1 MKTLTP
7 AQMHTFAE
15 YALEHIFILNCR
27 APKNVEFSMSYSTTS
42 IRVSLFIYQQG
53 TIKILY
59 SEHAYTY
66 TFNKDNSEV
75 FNKIKSWEEKYL
87 KKETPEDDTLG

>member
-1 MKTLTP
+1 MKKLTP

-27 APKNVEFSMSYSTTS
+27 APKNVEFSVSYSPTAIT
-42 IRVSLFIYQQG
+42 VSLFIYQQG
-53 TIKILY
+53 TIEILY

-75 FNKIKSWEEKYL
+75 FNKIKSWEERYL
-87 KKETPEDDTLG
+87 KEAPEDDKLG

>member
-27 APKNVEFSMSYSTTS
+27 SPKNVEFSVSYSPTAIT
-42 IRVSLFIYQQG
+42 VSLFIYQQG
-53 TIKILY
+53 TIEILY

-75 FNKIKSWEEKYL
+75 FNKIKSWEERYL
-87 KKETPEDDTLG
+87 KETPEDDNLG

>member
-27 APKNVEFSMSYSTTS
+27 APKNVEFSMSCSTIS
-42 IRVSLFIYQQG
+42 IGVSLYIYQAG
-53 TIKILY
+53 TFEILN

-66 TFNKDNSEV
+66 TYDKDNSEV

-87 KKETPEDDTLG
+87 KETPEDDKLG

>member
-7 AQMHTFAE
+7 TQMHPFAE
-15 YALEHIFILNCR
+15 HALESIYILNCR

-42 IRVSLFIYQQG
+42 IGVSLFIYQQG
-53 TIKILY
+53 TIEILY

-75 FNKIKSWEEKYL
+75 FNKIKSWEERYL
-87 KKETPEDDTLG
+87 KETPEDDTLG

>member
-15 YALEHIFILNCR
+15 YALESIYILNCR

-42 IRVSLFIYQQG
+42 IGVSLFIYQQG
-53 TIKILY
+53 TIEILY

-75 FNKIKSWEEKYL
+75 FNKIKSWEERYL
-87 KKETPEDDTLG
+87 KETPEDDTLG

>member
-27 APKNVEFSMSYSTTS
+27 SPKNVEFSVSYSPIAVT
-42 IRVSLFIYQQG
+42 VSLFIYQQG
-53 TIKILY
+53 TIEILY

-87 KKETPEDDTLG
+87 KETPEDDKLG

>member
-1 MKTLTP
+1 MKILTP
-7 AQMHTFAE
+7 AQMHGFAE
-15 YALEHIFILNCR
+15 YALEHIYNLNCR

-42 IRVSLFIYQQG
+42 IGVSLFIYQAG
-53 TIKILY
+53 TIEILY

-87 KKETPEDDTLG
+87 KETPEDDTLG

>member
-7 AQMHTFAE
+7 TQMHTFAE
-15 YALEHIFILNCR
+15 YALEHIYILNCR
-27 APKNVEFSMSYSTTS
+27 APKNVEFSVSYSPIAVT
-42 IRVSLFIYQQG
+42 VSLFIYQQG
-53 TIKILY
+53 TIEILY

-75 FNKIKSWEEKYL
+75 FNKIKSWEERYL
-87 KKETPEDDTLG
+87 KETPEDDTLG

>member
-27 APKNVEFSMSYSTTS
+27 TPKNVEFSVSYSPIAVT
-42 IRVSLFIYQQG
+42 VSLFIYQQG
-53 TIKILY
+53 TIEILY

-75 FNKIKSWEEKYL
+75 YNKIRSWEEKYL
-87 KKETPEDDTLG
+87 KETPEDDNLG

>member
-66 TFNKDNSEV
+66 TFSEDNSEIY
-75 FNKIKSWEEKYL
+75 NKIRSWEEKYL
-87 KKETPEDDTLG
+87 KETPEDDTLG

>member
-27 APKNVEFSMSYSTTS
+27 APKNVEFSVSYSPTAIT
-42 IRVSLFIYQQG
+42 VSLFIYQQG
-53 TIKILY
+53 TIEILY

-75 FNKIKSWEEKYL
+75 FNKIKSWEERYL
-87 KKETPEDDTLG
+87 KETPEDDKLG

>member
-27 APKNVEFSMSYSTTS
+27 APKNVEFSVSYSPNAIT
-42 IRVSLFIYQQG
+42 VSLFIFQRG
-53 TIKILY
+53 TLEILY
-59 SEHAYTY
+59 SEHARTY

-75 FNKIKSWEEKYL
+75 YNKIKSWEEKYL

>member
-7 AQMHTFAE
+7 TQMHTFAE
-15 YALEHIFILNCR
+15 HALESIYILNCR

-75 FNKIKSWEEKYL
+75 YNKIRSWEEKYL
-87 KKETPEDDTLG
+87 KETPEDDNLG